1 MAADSTLLAYLVPRV
16 TPSTEN
22 TAIEA
27 LGYILSQ
34 SAACR
39 GALRDVLRSGG
50 SEIGPIARVATEV
63 SGEKGGRPDLA
74 GFDEHGRERMLIEVK
89 FWAGLQ
95 PGQPNAYLK
104 RLIQSNATGPSALL
118 FVAPAARLETLWA
131 EVRRRARDK
140 FDLSE
145 SPDRQSAVVGCSE
158 CRLMLT
164 SWAALLGRMAARAGE
179 SGESAVESD
188 IRQLLGLTARMDEE
202 AFLPIRSEELGPQ
215 TPRRLL
221 RLPRL
226 VDNAIALGRDAR
238 WITNDGGGSAGRYFY
253 GHFFLLYGAHVWF
266 GIDFKR
272 WARDGDTPLW
282 LQLNRSA
289 GKAAGRSPTVGFEA
303 ARRSL
308 GLPSDK
314 NYVEI
319 RLPVGVEYD
328 AVLDAVVAQLKR
340 IGRTINPQF
349 ETSQAPDDPD

>member
-16 TPSTEN
+16 THSTEN

-95 PGQPNAYLK
+95 PGQPNAYLE

-131 EVRRRARDK
+131 EVQRRAEAMEVESSGAS
-140 FDLSE
+140 DLK
-145 SPDRQSAVVGCSE
+145 SAVVGGGD

-164 SWAALLGRMAARAGE
+164 SWAALLGRMAARAAE
-179 SGESAVESD
+179 AGESAVESD
-188 IRQLLGLTARMDEE
+188 IRQLRGLANRMDED
-202 AFLPIRSEELGPQ
+202 AFLPLQSEEFAPEFPRRMRGLRRLIDDATYRGRKSGWISTSGLMV
-215 TPRRLL
+215 TPRRSGYGRYL
-221 RLPRL
+221 RLF
-226 VDNAIALGRDAR
+226 
-238 WITNDGGGSAGRYFY
+238 GSAG
-253 GHFFLLYGAHVWF
+253 AWF
-266 GIDFKR
+266 GVDFNR
-272 WARDGDTPLW
+272 WAERGDTPLW
-282 LQLNRSA
+282 VIFNKKQSVVSLGDIRRALQLS
-289 GKAAGRSPTVGFEA
+289 S
-303 ARRSL
+303 
-308 GLPSDK
+308 SDRH
-314 NYVEI
+314 VAI
-319 RLPVGVEYD
+319 HLPVGVE
-328 AVLDAVVAQLKR
+328 
-340 IGRTINPQF
+340 
-349 ETSQAPDDPD
+349 

>member
-16 TPSTEN
+16 THSTEN

-74 GFDEHGRERMLIEVK
+74 GFDEHGRERLLIEVK

-131 EVRRRARDK
+131 EVRRRAQDK

-145 SPDRQSAVVGCSE
+145 SPDRQSAVVGGSE

-188 IRQLLGLTARMDEE
+188 IRQLRGLANRMDED
-202 AFLPIRSEELGPQ
+202 AFLPLQAEEFAPEF
-215 TPRRLL
+215 PRRMRGL
-221 RLPRL
+221 RRL
-226 VDNAIALGRDAR
+226 IRDATAGAKAAGCVSR
-238 WITNDGGGSAGRYFY
+238 SGNYRAYLGGFGRRI
-253 GHFFLLYGAHVWF
+253 LLCGASVWF
-266 GIDFKR
+266 GVDFNR
-272 WARDGDTPLW
+272 WAKRGDTPLW
-282 LQLNRSA
+282 IYFSKGMVGATISRSQ
-289 GKAAGRSPTVGFEA
+289 F
-303 ARRSL
+303 RRAL
-308 GLPSDK
+308 GLSSD
-314 NYVEI
+314 EDSI
-319 RLPVGVEYD
+319 AIHLPVGVEYD
-328 AVLDAVVAQLKR
+328 AVLKAVIDRLIEV
-340 IGRTINPQF
+340 GRKI

>member
-16 TPSTEN
+16 THSTEN

-74 GFDEHGRERMLIEVK
+74 GFDEHGGERLLIEVK

-131 EVRRRARDK
+131 EVRRRAGAGEVEESRAS
-140 FDLSE
+140 DLK
-145 SPDRQSAVVGCSE
+145 SAVIAGRE

-164 SWAALLGRMAARAGE
+164 SWATLLRRMAARAGE

-188 IRQLLGLTARMDEE
+188 IRQLLGLANRMDED
-202 AFLPIRSEELGPQ
+202 AFLPLQSEEFAPEFPRRMRGLRRLIDDATYRGRKSGWISTKGLMV
-215 TPRRLL
+215 TPRRSGYGRYL
-221 RLPRL
+221 RLF
-226 VDNAIALGRDAR
+226 G
-238 WITNDGGGSAGRYFY
+238 AG
-253 GHFFLLYGAHVWF
+253 AWF
-266 GIDFKR
+266 GVDFNR
-272 WARDGDTPLW
+272 WAERGDTPLW
-282 LQLNRSA
+282 VIFNKGQSVVSLGDIRRALQL
-289 GKAAGRSPTVGFEA
+289 
-303 ARRSL
+303 
-308 GLPSDK
+308 PSSDRH
-314 NYVEI
+314 VAI

-328 AVLDAVVAQLKR
+328 AVLKATLIDSA
-340 IGRTINPQF
+340 
-349 ETSQAPDDPD
+349 